1 MGETGCLI
9 TMSQQTAMDS
19 AVRHLVANYNPKG
32 NRVGWLMMSS
42 ILVEAWD
49 LYSIAFVLIFIREQ
63 FHPDPLL
70 LGLAAAG
77 TQGGAL
83 IGALLGGWL
92 SDKIG
97 RRVMFLSTMIMFI
110 VFALAQAFVPSVGW
124 LVVVRF
130 ILGIPLGSDISNG
143 YTYIMESMPK
153 GEREVM
159 GNRWQF
165 MFAIGEVL
173 TLAVIA
179 VFIVADLPHEL
190 VWRVTLGLGAVP
202 ALIILIM
209 RHDLP
214 ETAVWLIR
222 RGRFREAKQVA
233 TADVRRSAGHAAGP
247 GRRGAAAA
255 RRPRSCADMRK
266 DPIRW
271 RATLYGWI
279 ACFAQGSEFSTFA
292 FYLPVLFVMVGV
304 SSILGTNLVTMAL
317 YVIAAISGWVGPL
330 ITPKIGHRGIGIAGF
345 RHRAGLAAGRRL
357 ARFTP
362 AHTYVLPFAAAAMLW
377 GHYWDA
383 SNCMTIP
390 TMVAQAGIPRHGE
403 RLRLHVRQA
412 AVVPGDLPVPVAVR
426 GDRPGQ
432 RHAVRR
438 DLPAD
443 RPAGGD
449 LHPAGS
455 LRLRAGLSVVRPRPA
470 YSGPG
475 AAACQ
480 APCSTFSQASPRITA
495 VDVVRYGLLTARD
508 SALVQP
514 EMCGVITMFGRSAK
528 GRAAGAAFGCNAVG

>member
-1 MGETGCLI
+1 MSM
-9 TMSQQTAMDS
+9 TMPHQAAMDG

-49 LYSIAFVLIFIREQ
+49 LYSIAFVLVFIRDQ
-63 FHPDPLL
+63 YHPDPLL

-97 RRVMFLSTMIMFI
+97 RRVMFLSTMVMFI
-110 VFALAQAFVPSVGW
+110 VLALLQAFVTSVGW

-130 ILGIPLGSDISNG
+130 ALGIPLGSDISNG

-165 MFAIGEVL
+165 MFAVGEVL

-179 VFIVADLPHEL
+179 VFIVLDLPHE
-190 VWRVTLGLGAVP
+190 VIWRLTLGLGALP
-202 ALIILIM
+202 ALVILLM

-222 RGRFREAKQVA
+222 HGRFREAKQVSRA
-233 TADVRRSAGHAAGP
+233 MYSDPLDMLPDEDVAVPKPRPTAFLADIRR
-247 GRRGAAAA
+247 
-255 RRPRSCADMRK
+255 

-279 ACFAQGSEFSTFA
+279 ACFCQGSEFSTFA

-304 SSILGTNLVTMAL
+304 SSLLGINLVTMGL
-317 YVIAAISGWVGPL
+317 YVIAAIAGWVGPL
-330 ITPKIGHRGIGIAGF
+330 ITPRIGQRGISIAGF
-345 RHRAGLAAGRRL
+345 GIVLVSLLVAAGAL
-357 ARFTP
+357 YTGN
-362 AHTYVLPFAAAAMLW
+362 TTLLPFAAAAMLW

-390 TMVAQAGIPRHGE
+390 TVVARPEYRGTASGFAYMFVKLPSFLAIFLFPALFTAIGQANAT
-403 RLRLHVRQA
+403 LF
-412 AVVPGDLPVPVAVR
+412 VAVF
-426 GDRPGQ
+426 P
-432 RHAVRR
+432 
-438 DLPAD
+438 L
-443 RPAGGD
+443 
-449 LHPAGS
+449 
-455 LRLRAGLSVVRPRPA
+455 
-470 YSGPG
+470 
-475 AAACQ
+475 
-480 APCSTFSQASPRITA
+480 I
-495 VDVVRYGLLTARD
+495 GLLA
-508 SALVQP
+508 AIFILP
-514 EMCGVITMFGRSAK
+514 EIYGYEHD
-528 GRAAGAAFGCNAVG
+528 

>member
-1 MGETGCLI
+1 
-9 TMSQQTAMDS
+9 MDS
-19 AVRHLVANYNPKG
+19 AVRHLVAKYNPKG

-49 LYSIAFVLIFIREQ
+49 LYSIAFVLIFIRNQ
-63 FHPDPLL
+63 FHPDPFL

-83 IGALLGGWL
+83 VGALLGGWL

-97 RRVMFLSTMIMFI
+97 RRVMFLSTMVMFI
-110 VFALAQAFVPSVGW
+110 IFALAQAFVPSVGW

-165 MFAIGEVL
+165 MFAIGEVA

-179 VFIVADLPHEL
+179 IFIIAELPPEWI
-190 VWRVTLGLGAVP
+190 WRVTLGMGALP
-202 ALIILIM
+202 ALVILIM

-222 RGRFREAKQVA
+222 RGRIREAKQVSKEMFGDSLDMLPDEDVFVPHPRA
-233 TADVRRSAGHAAGP
+233 TDFLRDIRR
-247 GRRGAAAA
+247 
-255 RRPRSCADMRK
+255 

-292 FYLPVLFVMVGV
+292 FYIPVLFVMVGV

-317 YVIAAISGWVGPL
+317 YIIAAISGWVGPM

-345 RHRAGLAAGRRL
+345 GIVLVSLLVAAWALYTG
-357 ARFTP
+357 
-362 AHTYVLPFAAAAMLW
+362 HSSVLPFAAAAMLW

-390 TMVAQAGIPRHGE
+390 SLVARPEYRGTASGFAYMFVKLPSFLAIFLFPALFGAIGQANAT
-403 RLRLHVRQA
+403 LF
-412 AVVPGDLPVPVAVR
+412 VAIFPLV
-426 GDRPGQ
+426 
-432 RHAVRR
+432 
-438 DLPAD
+438 
-443 RPAGGD
+443 
-449 LHPAGS
+449 
-455 LRLRAGLSVVRPRPA
+455 
-470 YSGPG
+470 
-475 AAACQ
+475 
-480 APCSTFSQASPRITA
+480 
-495 VDVVRYGLLTARD
+495 GLLA
-508 SALVQP
+508 AIFILP
-514 EMCGVITMFGRSAK
+514 EVYGYEHD
-528 GRAAGAAFGCNAVG
+528 